1 MHICNKLL
9 QLKLVLLNSALCYTL
24 DQIYS
29 IFSLDFHTNRS
40 HHLEAHLHTT
50 IANMAEPAAPPPPF
64 DPATFDPWHQDI
76 NMYRPD
82 GALLTVNMGLVD
94 EYRLYTTRLSISF
107 GSQIG
112 ASLMLLLVLV
122 LLTRSEKRK
131 SLIFILNAC
140 CLFFNTIRLIFASC
154 YLTGN
159 LMHPYGLLSGNY
171 FSTPTDIAVSVT
183 SNTLSFIVLA
193 FVMASLSLQ
202 VWVACVTTSTL
213 QRILI
218 MGTTTAMAL
227 VSLGFK
233 FAFMVASHIALVE
246 SKVRDVDKLSA
257 ITWITQGVAIMLY
270 SCVFTWKLGYAIVER
285 RRLNMLQ
292 FGPMQI
298 VFIMGCQTMIIPGK
312 FLLWYCCTLLTF
324 DSSLVGYPVCPGH
337 SGQNSRDWQ
346 PGSHRGLHLPSHVSH
361 LGRRRQRLYGRPQR
375 PRCSPPVDSRPIWSR
390 LFRDCHNRQRHCCG
404 QEPPNELFLVHV
416 CKEGRWSGLVQVQS
430 YEEAEHDGR

>member
-1 MHICNKLL
+1 VHIGNGLL
-9 QLKLVLLNSALCYTL
+9 QLQLVLLNPVLSYTL
-24 DQIYS
+24 DQIHVK
-29 IFSLDFHTNRS
+29 FSLDFHTNRS
-40 HHLEAHLHTT
+40 HHLEAPLHTIIST
-50 IANMAEPAAPPPPF
+50 MAEAAAPPPPF

-76 NMYRPD
+76 NMYMPD
-82 GALLTVNMGLVD
+82 GSLLTVNMGLVD
-94 EYRLYTTRLSISF
+94 KYRLYTTRLSISF

-112 ASLMLLLVLV
+112 GSLMLLLVLV

-159 LMHPYGLLSGNY
+159 LVHPYNLLSGVY

-183 SNTLSFIVLA
+183 SNTLSFVVLA
-193 FVMASLSLQ
+193 FIMASLSLQ

-218 MGTTTAMAL
+218 MGITTAMAL

-257 ITWITQGVAIMLY
+257 ISWITQGVAIMLY
-270 SCVFTWKLGYAIVER
+270 SCVFTWKLGYAIMQR

-312 FLLWYCCTLLTF
+312 FLPKYCCTLLTV
-324 DSSLVGYPVCPGH
+324 DSSLVGHPVPAGYP
-337 SGQNSRDWQ
+337 
-346 PGSHRGLHLPSHVSH
+346 
-361 LGRRRQRLYGRPQR
+361 
-375 PRCSPPVDSRPIWSR
+375 
-390 LFRDCHNRQRHCCG
+390 
-404 QEPPNELFLVHV
+404 
-416 CKEGRWSGLVQVQS
+416 K
-430 YEEAEHDGR
+430 